1 MPGSRWL
8 GVVLLVALVAGGTLA
23 LIGTQAEGR
32 EPATRAFA
40 VRVNGDPIRLG
51 SARVTLVVAL
61 ARAGID
67 PHDGVLRSAGTAA
80 VLDSLYD
87 PAVVTVNGVAVSM
100 DAHLQRHA
108 RVVVENGTD
117 AVEPIATRI
126 VGIPYPNQ
134 DKVGQPGWIAGAEG
148 QAEEVYGTISGEI
161 ISRRVTR
168 DPVAAQQVVVPAAVS
183 AGSSVFLTFDDGPD
197 LTWTYRVLDVLR
209 AAGIK
214 ATFCMV
220 GRYVR
225 AYPDVARRVVAE
237 GHALCNHTDS
247 HASLD
252 RLSAAGVEAEI
263 QTAGD
268 SIQTATGVRPA
279 LFRFPYGR
287 TSATANGVVARLGLR
302 VLPWNVDPSDYTR
315 PGTDT
320 IITRVVQAVK
330 PGSIILFHDGGGDR
344 SQTVAAITSLITS
357 LRAAGYSFGTP

>member
-1 MPGSRWL
+1 MRGSRWL
-8 GVVLLVALVAGGTLA
+8 GVALLVALVAAGTVA
-23 LIGTQAEGR
+23 VIETRAEGR
-32 EPATRAFA
+32 VNVPRSLA
-40 VRVNGDPIRLG
+40 VRVNGEPVRME
-51 SARVTLVVAL
+51 SPRATLVMAL

-67 PHDGVLRSAGTAA
+67 PHDGVLRSAGTAT
-80 VLDSLYD
+80 VLDPLYD
-87 PAVVTVNGVAVSM
+87 PAVVTVNGIGVSM
-100 DAHLQRHA
+100 DARLHQHA
-108 RVVVENGTD
+108 RIVVENGTD
-117 AVEPIATRI
+117 TVEPTETRT
-126 VGIPYPNQ
+126 VTIPYPNQ
-134 DKVGQPGWIAGAEG
+134 DKVALGWLPGVEGA
-148 QAEEVYGTISGEI
+148 AEEVFGTISGEI
-161 ISRRVTR
+161 VSRRVTR
-168 DPVAAQQVVVPAAVS
+168 EPVAAREQVVPAAVS

-197 LTWTYRVLDVLR
+197 PTWTLRVLDVLR

-237 GHALCNHTDS
+237 GHTLCNHTDS

-263 QTAGD
+263 QTAGN
-268 SIQTATGVRPA
+268 SIQAATAVRPT

-287 TSATANGVVARLGLR
+287 TSATANAVVARLGLR

-320 IITRVVQAVK
+320 IITRVAQAVK

-344 SQTVAAITSLITS
+344 SQTVAAITSLINS
-357 LRAAGYSFGTP
+357 LRAAGYTFGTP

>member
-1 MPGSRWL
+1 M
-8 GVVLLVALVAGGTLA
+8 LLVALVAGGTVA
-23 LIGTQAEGR
+23 VIETRAEGR
-32 EPATRAFA
+32 VAAARGVS
-40 VRVNGDPIRLG
+40 VRVNGDPVRLG
-51 SARVTLVVAL
+51 STRATLAIAL

-67 PHDGVLRSAGTAA
+67 PHDGVLRSAGTAT
-80 VLDSLYD
+80 VLDTLYD
-87 PAVVTVNGVAVSM
+87 PAVVTVDGIAVSM
-100 DAHLQRHA
+100 DARLRKHA
-108 RVVVENGTD
+108 RIVVDNGID
-117 AVEPIATRI
+117 AVEPTATRTLP
-126 VGIPYPNQ
+126 IPYPNQ

-148 QAEEVYGTISGEI
+148 EAEEVYGTVSGEV

-168 DPVAAQQVVVPAAVS
+168 EPVAAQQVVVPAAVS

-197 LTWTYRVLDVLR
+197 PTWTLRVLDVLR

-214 ATFCMV
+214 ATFCMI
-220 GRYVR
+220 GRYAR

-252 RLSAAGVEAEI
+252 RLSAAAVDAEI
-263 QTAGD
+263 QNAGN
-268 SIQTATGVRPA
+268 SIQAATGVRPT

-287 TSATANGVVARLGLR
+287 TSATANGVVGRLGLR

-320 IITRVVQAVK
+320 IIARVAQAVK

-357 LRAAGYSFGTP
+357 LRAAGYTFGTP

>member
-1 MPGSRWL
+1 M
-8 GVVLLVALVAGGTLA
+8 LLVALVAGGTVA
-23 LIGTQAEGR
+23 VIETRAEGR
-32 EPATRAFA
+32 VAAARGVS
-40 VRVNGDPIRLG
+40 VRVNGDPVRLG
-51 SARVTLVVAL
+51 STRATLAIAL

-67 PHDGVLRSAGTAA
+67 PHDGVLRSAGTAT
-80 VLDSLYD
+80 VLDTLYD
-87 PAVVTVNGVAVSM
+87 PAVVTVDGIAVSM
-100 DAHLQRHA
+100 DARLRKHA
-108 RVVVENGTD
+108 RIVVDNGID
-117 AVEPIATRI
+117 AVEPTAARTLP
-126 VGIPYPNQ
+126 IPYPNQ

-148 QAEEVYGTISGEI
+148 EAEEVYGTVSGEV

-168 DPVAAQQVVVPAAVS
+168 EPVAAQQVVVPAAVS

-197 LTWTYRVLDVLR
+197 PTWTLRVLDVLR

-214 ATFCMV
+214 ATFCMI
-220 GRYVR
+220 GRYAR

-252 RLSAAGVEAEI
+252 RLSAAAVEAEI
-263 QTAGD
+263 QNAGN
-268 SIQTATGVRPA
+268 SIQAATGVRPT

-287 TSATANGVVARLGLR
+287 TSATANGVVGRLGLR

-320 IITRVVQAVK
+320 IIARVAQAVK

-357 LRAAGYSFGTP
+357 LRAAGYTFGTP